1 MEIKV
6 TVISKEDN
14 IIQEIK
20 TVIYEGYTLQETDTT
35 YEMWSGMDDKVGE
48 FFV

>member
-6 TVISKEDN
+6 SVISKEDN

-20 TVIYEGYTLQETDTT
+20 TVTYEEYTLQETDTT
-35 YEMWSGMDDKVGE
+35 YEMWSSIADKVGDY
-48 FFV
+48 FV